1 MMSVPVFVGCLLLPT
16 QAFLPRNVVH
26 VMPKRTVLRLSFNNH
41 QDDAAT
47 SRRAFLTSCGVV
59 LAGNTVPLGSP
70 ANAAISQEEKDKK
83 NLLKG
88 YERLNY
94 LLDNW
99 EKETTVCTSD
109 NPYTGCDRT
118 PIKVME
124 YLGYKSMDDP
134 LFKADKTMR
143 RLEALVPAAD
153 EVDYLEAMEK
163 WAEKADEGSG
173 MAYVSSWG
181 EANPGG
187 GKDRVA
193 YFIERSKNDVIA
205 CRDSLGTVLRILG
218 LL

>member
-1 MMSVPVFVGCLLLPT
+1 
-16 QAFLPRNVVH
+16 
-26 VMPKRTVLRLSFNNH
+26 
-41 QDDAAT
+41 
-47 SRRAFLTSCGVV
+47 
-59 LAGNTVPLGSP
+59 
-70 ANAAISQEEKDKK
+70 
-83 NLLKG
+83 
-88 YERLNY
+88 
-94 LLDNW
+94 
-99 EKETTVCTSD
+99 
-109 NPYTGCDRT
+109 
-118 PIKVME
+118 
-124 YLGYKSMDDP
+124 
-134 LFKADKTMR
+134 
-143 RLEALVPAAD
+143 VPAAD